1 VDIEFLEVKDF
12 ILYRFASLAFHSIWL
27 LASPQIGVLIE
38 LTVLKKMHRE
48 WYELLIIE
56 LFFIKLRFFSFGMH
70 ANNLK
75 YL

>member
-1 VDIEFLEVKDF
+1 MDIEFLEVKDF
-12 ILYRFASLAFHSIWL
+12 ILYRFASLAFHIIWL

-48 WYELLIIE
+48 QYELLIIE
-56 LFFIKLRFFSFGMH
+56 FFIKLRFFSFGMH